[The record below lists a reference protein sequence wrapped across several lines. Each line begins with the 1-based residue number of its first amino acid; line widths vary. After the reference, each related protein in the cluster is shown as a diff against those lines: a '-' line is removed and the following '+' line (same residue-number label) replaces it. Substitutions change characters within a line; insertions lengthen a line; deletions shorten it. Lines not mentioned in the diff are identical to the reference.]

1 MENNLNTLIW
11 FRNDL
16 RITDHEALFTA
27 EKLKH
32 NVLLT
37 YIIDP
42 REYEITP
49 LGFPKTGEIRKQF
62 IAESVIDLQ
71 NSLRTIGLELQ
82 IYNGKPEDVIP
93 EIAAKYQI
101 KTVFTHTENAWN
113 EQQIENKLQQKLA
126 TQNVSLQLFHGATL
140 LHPQDLPFEI
150 YDLPDI
156 FTNFRKLVEKKFFVR
171 ETFKKP
177 KQIKGIITESFSK
190 EAVHQLFSTTQPS
203 IDSRAVLQF
212 VGGESEAHK
221 RVEKYFWK
229 QDLLQAYKET
239 RNGLIGAD
247 YSSKFSPWLAI
258 GAISPRTIYEEVKKY
273 EAERVS
279 NQSTYWLVFELLWR
293 DYFQFVMMKF
303 GKKLFLKYGI
313 RGIKTDKKRSNY
325 MRAFE
330 KWVNGNSGNS
340 FIDANM
346 LELKLTGFMSNRGRQ
361 NVASYLLNDLH
372 IDWRMGAQYFES
384 QLIDYDVCSNWG
396 NWAYIAGVGNDPR
409 ENRYFN
415 IQKQAEM
422 YDAQGLYQSLWLE
435 F

>member
-1 MENNLNTLIW
+1 MENNTNALIW

-16 RITDHEALFTA
+16 RITDHEPLFTA
-27 EKLKH
+27 EKSGH
-32 NVLLT
+32 NVLPV

-42 REYEITP
+42 REYEILP

-62 IAESVIDLQ
+62 IAESVIDLK

-82 IYNGKPEDVIP
+82 IYKGKPEDVIP
-93 EIAAKYQI
+93 ELAAKSQI
-101 KTVFTHTENAWN
+101 KSVLAFAGYAWN
-113 EQQIENKLQQKLA
+113 EQQIETNLLQKLA
-126 TQNVSLQLFHGATL
+126 SQDVSLQLFHGATL
-140 LHPQDLPFEI
+140 LHPKDLPFEI
-150 YDLPDI
+150 NELPDI
-156 FTNFRKLVEKKFFVR
+156 FTNFRKLVEKKFIVR

-177 KQIKGIITESFSK
+177 KQINGIVTDSFSK
-190 EAVHQLFSTTQPS
+190 EAIHQLFFTTQPE
-203 IDSRAVLQF
+203 IDDRAVMQF
-212 VGGESEAHK
+212 VGGENEANK
-221 RVEKYFWK
+221 RVENYFWK
-229 QDLLQAYKET
+229 QDLLQVYKET
-239 RNGLIGAD
+239 RNGLIGVD
-247 YSSKFSPWLAI
+247 YSSKFSPWLAV

-273 EAERVS
+273 EAERVA

-303 GKKLFLKYGI
+303 GKKLFFKYGI
-313 RGIKTDKKRSNY
+313 RGAKTDKKGSNY
-325 MRAFE
+325 LRAFE

-361 NVASYLLNDLH
+361 NVASYLVNDLH
-372 IDWRMGAQYFES
+372 IDWRMGAMYFES

-396 NWAYIAGVGNDPR
+396 NWAYIGGVGNDPR

-422 YDAQGLYQSLWLE
+422 YDAQGLYQKLWLE
-435 F
+435 D

>member
-1 MENNLNTLIW
+1 MENNTNALIW

-16 RITDHEALFTA
+16 RITDHEPLFTA
-27 EKLKH
+27 EKLGLCALP
-32 NVLLT
+32 V

-49 LGFPKTGEIRKQF
+49 LGFPKTCEFRKQF

-71 NSLRTIGLELQ
+71 NSLRAIGLELQ
-82 IYNGKPEDVIP
+82 IYRGNPEEVIP
-93 EIAAKYQI
+93 ELAAKYQI
-101 KTVFTHTENAWN
+101 KTVFAHAENAWN
-113 EQQIENKLQQKLA
+113 EQQIESKLRHQLA
-126 TQNVSLQLFHGATL
+126 SQNASLQLFHGATL
-140 LHPQDLPFEI
+140 LHPNDLPFEI
-150 YDLPDI
+150 NELPDI
-156 FTNFRKLVEKKFFVR
+156 FTNFRKLVEKKFIVR

-177 KQIKGIITESFSK
+177 KEIKGMITERIS
-190 EAVHQLFSTTQPS
+190 ADAIHQLFSTTQPI
-203 IDSRAVLQF
+203 IDNRAVLKF
-212 VGGESEAHK
+212 IGGENEAHE
-221 RVEKYFWK
+221 RVETYFWK
-229 QDLLQAYKET
+229 QDLLQVYKET

-247 YSSKFSPWLAI
+247 YSSKFSPWLAV
-258 GAISPRTIYEEVKKY
+258 GAISPRTIYEEIKKY
-273 EAERVS
+273 ETERVA

-303 GKKLFLKYGI
+303 GRKLFLKYGI
-313 RGIKTDKKRSNY
+313 RGAKTDKKGSNY
-325 MRAFE
+325 LRAFE

-361 NVASYLLNDLH
+361 NVASFLVNDLQL
-372 IDWRMGAQYFES
+372 DWRMGAMYFES

-422 YDAQGLYQSLWLE
+422 YDSQGLYQKLWLE